1 MDMEEIV
8 NEESEEKTEHEAD
21 VSEDAASDPVED
33 PETAADS
40 SESSDTVDLIE
51 ESGSEQGKPE
61 HVTDTYE
68 DEEEEPVTYE
78 GTVES
83 VSDPAAAG
91 EYTGY
96 LDNISTLLLFLIFF
110 LGIGCG
116 LISSRI
122 MWGQVK

>member
-1 MDMEEIV
+1 MEEIV
-8 NEESEEKTEHEAD
+8 NEETEHEVD
-21 VSEDAASDPVED
+21 VSEDTASDLVED

-40 SESSDTVDLIE
+40 SESSDTVDDVKG
-51 ESGSEQGKPE
+51 SGSDQEKPE

-68 DEEEEPVTYE
+68 DEEEDPETYQE
-78 GTVES
+78 TV
-83 VSDPAAAG
+83 VLDAPAVD
-91 EYTGY
+91 YVQQ
-96 LDNISTLLLFLIFF
+96 LDNIASLLLFLIFF

>member
-1 MDMEEIV
+1 MEEIV
-8 NEESEEKTEHEAD
+8 NQEVEEKTEHEVD
-21 VSEDAASDPVED
+21 VSEGTASDPVED
-33 PETAADS
+33 PEAAADS
-40 SESSDTVDLIE
+40 SESSDTVDDVK
-51 ESGSEQGKPE
+51 ESGSDQEKPE

-78 GTVES
+78 GTIEYT
-83 VSDPAAAG
+83 SDPAGAVD
-91 EYTGY
+91 YTGQ
-96 LDNISTLLLFLIFF
+96 LVMISSLLLFLIFF

>member
-1 MDMEEIV
+1 MEEIV
-8 NEESEEKTEHEAD
+8 NEETEEKTEYEAD
-21 VSEDAASDPVED
+21 VSEDVASDPVED

-40 SESSDTVDLIE
+40 FESSDTVDDVKG
-51 ESGSEQGKPE
+51 SGSDQEKPE

-78 GTVES
+78 GTVEP
-83 VSDPAAAG
+83 VSDPVVTG

-96 LDNISTLLLFLIFF
+96 LENISTLLLFLIFF

>member
-1 MDMEEIV
+1 MEEIV
-8 NEESEEKTEHEAD
+8 NEETEEKTEYEAD
-21 VSEDAASDPVED
+21 VSEDVASDPVED

-40 SESSDTVDLIE
+40 SESSDTVDDVKG
-51 ESGSEQGKPE
+51 SGSDQEKPE

-78 GTVES
+78 GTVEP

-91 EYTGY
+91 DYAGY
-96 LDNISTLLLFLIFF
+96 LENISALLLFLIFF
-110 LGIGCG
+110 VGIGCG

>member
-1 MDMEEIV
+1 MEEIV
-8 NEESEEKTEHEAD
+8 NEETEEKTEYEAD
-21 VSEDAASDPVED
+21 VSEDVASDPVED

-40 SESSDTVDLIE
+40 SESSDTVDDVKG
-51 ESGSEQGKPE
+51 SGSDQEKPE

-83 VSDPAAAG
+83 VSDPVVTGDYA
-91 EYTGY
+91 GY
-96 LDNISTLLLFLIFF
+96 LENISTLLLFLIFF